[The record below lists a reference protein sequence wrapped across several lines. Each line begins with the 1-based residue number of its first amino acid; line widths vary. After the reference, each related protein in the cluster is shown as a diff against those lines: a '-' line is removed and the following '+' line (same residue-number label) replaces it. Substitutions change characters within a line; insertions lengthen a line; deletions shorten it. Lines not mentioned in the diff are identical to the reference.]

1 MANNQDQSELEAGIE
16 QRLVEAVQMVDIAGN
31 VLQVSG
37 ADDVSLDQLSQ
48 GDRIAYAA
56 THASIA
62 RTHVAVALVQAN
74 VALGQQ
80 LAELT
85 RTIAFGQDQ
94 ANRQWR

>member
-1 MANNQDQSELEAGIE
+1 MADDQDQREAAIE
-16 QRLVEAVQMVDIAGN
+16 QRLVEAVQLVDIAGN

-48 GDRIAYAA
+48 ADRIAYAA

-74 VALGQQ
+74 VALTQQ
-80 LAELT
+80 LQALT
-85 RTIAFGQDQ
+85 TTIAFGQAQ
-94 ANRQWR
+94 SSGEWG